1 MPIKVK
7 VGLVPFQDANYW
19 GVIVMNDDNLYHY
32 DMLKST
38 NIFHL
43 LVLRHFFAKIWV
55 VKESKLSKTNEWKQ
69 VVSKLDSAWWIAIG
83 VKLECGFYVIKF
95 ITKFYEWMTNEKS
108 ICLHVFLWIRISHL
122 FILNYQSYL

>member
-1 MPIKVK
+1 VPIKVK

-69 VVSKLDSAWWIAIG
+69 VVSKLDSA
-83 VKLECGFYVIKF
+83 
-95 ITKFYEWMTNEKS
+95 
-108 ICLHVFLWIRISHL
+108 
-122 FILNYQSYL
+122 